1 MDWMY
6 NGTKIQK
13 EDYLLGRKVE
23 KTFDEASANGMII
36 NYINIINIVMIIIGI
51 LNSFF
56 YRI

>member
-23 KTFDEASANGMII
+23 KTFDETSVNGKSS
-36 NYINIINIVMIIIGI
+36 NI
-51 LNSFF
+51 LLLT
-56 YRI
+56 